1 MPTSRSAAAS
11 FFLALG
17 ILLIAANMRAPIT
30 AVGPLVGNIRSD
42 LGISNSM
49 MGLLTTLP
57 ILAFAFMSFL
67 VPKLSRCLG
76 TGLTLFFSLVAIG
89 AGIAIRS
96 IPFILSLYLGTL
108 LLGIGIAVCNVLLP
122 SVIKKEFPGHI
133 GSMTGAYSVAMTVMA
148 AIASGIS
155 IPMANLFGWR
165 SYLFMALLLP
175 VAGILAWLPQL
186 KHPQEANVEIPE
198 QTGSVW
204 GSKLAWQVTLFMGL
218 QSLGFYV
225 TVAWLPDILIEKG
238 FEASLGG
245 SLLSLNQFVSM
256 PVALVIP
263 ILAGKMKSQKLLVAI
278 TTSFS
283 IAGFAGLWLSS
294 LAVPLWAI
302 LLGIGQGASIGLA
315 LSFISMRAANTYQ
328 AAELSGMAQSV
339 GYLLAAAG
347 PISMGVL
354 HDMTGT
360 WGVSLLLLILLS
372 VLQLL
377 FGLGAGRNAV
387 VTSALKTAVLK
398 SRWGYKK
405 SN

>member
-76 TGLTLFFSLVAIG
+76 TGLTLFFSLVVIG

-175 VAGILAWLPQL
+175 VAGIL
-186 KHPQEANVEIPE
+186 
-198 QTGSVW
+198 
-204 GSKLAWQVTLFMGL
+204 
-218 QSLGFYV
+218 
-225 TVAWLPDILIEKG
+225 AWLPDILIEKG

>member
-1 MPTSRSAAAS
+1 MPVSRSAAAS
-11 FFLALG
+11 FVLILG

-30 AVGPLVGNIRSD
+30 AVGPLVGNIRTD
-42 LGISNSM
+42 LGITNSM

-67 VPKLSRCLG
+67 VPKLSRRLG
-76 TGLTLFFSLVAIG
+76 ASLTLFISLIVIAV
-89 AGIAIRS
+89 GIAVRS
-96 IPFILSLYLGTL
+96 IPFIFPLFLGTL

-122 SVIKKEFPGHI
+122 SVIKEEFPGKI

-148 AIASGIS
+148 ATASGIS
-155 IPMANLFGWR
+155 IPMADLFGWR
-165 SYLFMALLLP
+165 SYLFMAILLP
-175 VAGILAWLPQL
+175 VVGMLIWFPQL
-186 KHPQEANVEIPE
+186 RRPQEVNRKPPE

-225 TVAWLPDILIEKG
+225 TVSWLPAILAEKG
-238 FEASLGG
+238 LEATLGG

-256 PVALVIP
+256 PIALVIP
-263 ILAGKMKSQKLLVAI
+263 ILAGKMKSQRLLVAI

-294 LAVPLWAI
+294 LAMPLWAA
-302 LLGIGQGASIGLA
+302 LLGVGQGASIGLA

-347 PISMGVL
+347 PLLVGVL
-354 HDMTGT
+354 HDITGT
-360 WGVSLLLLILLS
+360 WDVSLLLLIHLS

-377 FGLGAGRNAV
+377 FGLGAARDAV
-387 VTSALKTAVLK
+387 VSSECKRAVLK
-398 SRWGYKK
+398 SKWGYTK